1 MEAELAAAVGK
12 SEQETSWAVEAGL
25 SSVYFGAEGE
35 VLFLVVFHAV
45 SLLDIRVKVEV
56 LGLAGRQDMGVL

>member
-35 VLFLVVFHAV
+35 VLFLVVYHAV
-45 SLLDIRVKVEV
+45 S
-56 LGLAGRQDMGVL
+56 